1 MGKVIGDASDFYRL
15 RVTRLDVTDEP
26 DLEWRDDILYRNP
39 PQQDLEECAQ
49 YRVEAIDAADD
60 EDVRVVALFDDPQ
73 AAAAFLKSTEE
84 DLMEM
89 TKSAF
94 ESRYLEIEMD
104 ADPSC

>member
-1 MGKVIGDASDFYRL
+1 MGKVIGAASDFYRL
-15 RVTRLDVTDEP
+15 RLTRLDVTDEP

-39 PQQDLEECAQ
+39 PKQALEECAQ
-49 YRVEAIDAADD
+49 YRVEAVNSDDD
-60 EDVRVVALFDDPQ
+60 EDIKAVALFDDSEE
-73 AAAAFLKSTEE
+73 AAAFLKGTEE

-104 ADPSC
+104 VDPSC